1 MRKIKLLSLPIVV
14 CLSLLGPLY
23 GAAFEPQGMGA
34 RAQGMGGV
42 FVAVA
47 DGSEDV
53 YWNPAGLA
61 YLHQPGITLSHKD
74 LFGLGL
80 LQYNAF
86 SFVQPYLERGGMGFM
101 ASQLSTT
108 GEAGFLDYQENT
120 YIFSYGYSL
129 VANFFIG
136 ASGKYYGVESE
147 IKAGGLGADLALLKS
162 FSHDQ
167 FLFGV
172 LAQDVNQ
179 PNLRWDTGTIDKL
192 PANLRAGAVYY
203 FYDHNLV
210 SLELDRLLE
219 KNIEPHFGVE
229 SWFLEKIA
237 ALRLGGFKQRF
248 GINYSLGLG
257 LRFKK
262 VQLDYAWERHHKLGD
277 TNTFS
282 LSLIW

>member
-1 MRKIKLLSLPIVV
+1 MIKLFLTVIS
-14 CLSLLGPLY
+14 CLFISNCLY

-42 FVAVA
+42 FVAIA

-61 YLHQPGITLSHKD
+61 HLYQPGITLSHKD

-101 ASQLSTT
+101 ASQLSTS

-129 VANFFIG
+129 VPNFFIG
-136 ASGKYYGVESE
+136 ASGKYYGVDSE

-162 FSHDQ
+162 FSQ
-167 FLFGV
+167 GKFLLGV

-179 PNLRWDTGTIDKL
+179 PGIRWDTGTIDKL
-192 PANLRAGAVYY
+192 PSNLRAGAGYY
-203 FYDHNLV
+203 YSGDNLV
-210 SLELDRLLE
+210 SLELDRLWE
-219 KNIEPHFGVE
+219 KNIEPHFGAE
-229 SWFLEKIA
+229 NWFFEKTA
-237 ALRLGGFKQRF
+237 AVRLGGFKQKH

-257 LRFKK
+257 LRLKK
-262 VQLDYAWERHHKLGD
+262 LQLDYAWERHHKLGD

-282 LSLIW
+282 LSFVW